1 VGSKD
6 RNTPFE
12 KARGKHFMKARILL
26 TIILAVV
33 LTLTPMH
40 GLVKGQNNSQEKDL
54 RGGLIY
60 GADHVFAL
68 TAPTGWLLDNTSGVE
83 QGLHAV
89 FYPKGSSW
97 SPRSP
102 KVMYANTVHKERS
115 GLPTLKD
122 VMEDDLKGF
131 RKHSRE
137 LETRDEPN
145 LSTKDNRRQA
155 VVRYFHD
162 KVNERYDEV
171 AYIDESKVVVF
182 LVLSAKTKKDYD
194 EALPAFRQLV
204 ASYFFVSDQV
214 TFEPKK

>member
-1 VGSKD
+1 
-6 RNTPFE
+6 
-12 KARGKHFMKARILL
+12 MKVRILL
-26 TIILAVV
+26 TIIVAFV
-33 LTLTPMH
+33 LTLMPVPV
-40 GLVKGQNNSQEKDL
+40 LVRGQNNPPEKDL

-68 TAPTGWLLDNTSGVE
+68 SAPTGWLLDNSSGVE

-97 SPRSP
+97 SPSSP

-145 LSTKDNRRQA
+145 LPTKDNKKQA
-155 VVRYFHD
+155 LVRYFHD

-182 LVLSAKTKKDYD
+182 LVLSAKSKKDYD
-194 EALPAFRQLV
+194 DALPAFRQLV
-204 ASYFFVSDQV
+204 ASYFFISDNV
-214 TFEPKK
+214 TFEPKQ

>member
-1 VGSKD
+1 
-6 RNTPFE
+6 
-12 KARGKHFMKARILL
+12 MKVRILL
-26 TIILAVV
+26 TIIVAIV
-33 LTLTPMH
+33 LTFIPVP
-40 GLVKGQNNSQEKDL
+40 GLVKGQSNPQENDL
-54 RGGLIY
+54 KSGLIY
-60 GADHVFAL
+60 GADHFFAL
-68 TAPTGWLLDNTSGVE
+68 TAPTGWLLDNASGVE

-97 SPRSP
+97 SPSSP

-131 RKHSRE
+131 RKHSPD
-137 LETRDEPN
+137 LETRDEPG
-145 LSTKDNRRQA
+145 LPTKDNKKKA

-182 LVLSAKTKKDYD
+182 LVLSAKSKKDYD
-194 EALPAFRQLV
+194 DALPAFRQLV
-204 ASYFFVSDQV
+204 ASYFFISDHV
-214 TFEPKK
+214 TIETKQ